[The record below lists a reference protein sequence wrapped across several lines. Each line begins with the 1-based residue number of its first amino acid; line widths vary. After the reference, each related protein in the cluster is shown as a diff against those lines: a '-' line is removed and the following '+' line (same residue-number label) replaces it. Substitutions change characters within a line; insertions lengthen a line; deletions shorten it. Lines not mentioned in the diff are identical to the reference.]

1 MRAMFSFPA
10 VRMQVVILT
19 DEIKHKLLI
28 QRRDALIDVPRPKT
42 KHICVCDFIYL
53 SHDITCETKVG

>member
-1 MRAMFSFPA
+1 MFSFPA

-28 QRRDALIDVPRPKT
+28 QRRDALIDVSCKT
-42 KHICVCDFIYL
+42 QDQIYSIFVSVTL
-53 SHDITCETKVG
+53 SIYDMTYLT